1 MLRVRKVEGLH
12 LMQEINELDDKYQ
25 NRSSFLEKVEKL
37 LYEPGDSG
45 PAYSSKSIDY
55 FMRDDD

>member
-1 MLRVRKVEGLH
+1 
-12 LMQEINELDDKYQ
+12 MQEINELDDKYQ
-25 NRSSFLEKVEKL
+25 NKSSFLEQAEKL